1 MLARAAQL
9 EHELLDA
16 TDATKGSV
24 RRGAVAT
31 KLMQRAALM
40 IQQLRIRIEAMPV
53 VLLVLLA
60 GCDILS
66 PATELSV
73 ENETGAAL
81 EVLAAPCGR
90 ELALFA
96 YLEAAGRHVEEV
108 EPGCYDLEG
117 WTDDARM
124 GAVTIEVANGQLHR
138 VPFHGVSE

>member
-1 MLARAAQL
+1 MSDERLLAEAKELEEELRGIGHLDERAWEATKRAA
-9 EHELLDA
+9 
-16 TDATKGSV
+16 
-24 RRGAVAT
+24 
-31 KLMQRAALM
+31 KL
-40 IQQLRIRIEAMPV
+40 IQQMRVRIEATLL

-66 PATELSV
+66 PTTELSV

-81 EVLAAPCGR
+81 EVLAAPCGS

-124 GAVTIEVANGQLHR
+124 GAVTINVVDGGLHR
-138 VPFHGVSE
+138 VPFHGVDE